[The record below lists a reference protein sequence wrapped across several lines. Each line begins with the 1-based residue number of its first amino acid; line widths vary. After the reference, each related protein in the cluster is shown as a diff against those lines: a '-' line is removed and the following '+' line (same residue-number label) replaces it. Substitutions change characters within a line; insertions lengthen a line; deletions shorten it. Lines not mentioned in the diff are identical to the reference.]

1 MTESSDPNF
10 EAIDTALS
18 EWRQGD
24 FALEERWFVHAADLS
39 QPLTPAAGE
48 ERETGA
54 AGLQA
59 VMSEVDGLVVVSQTC
74 DVVRKSAE
82 RPFIEVCPVV
92 SVPEEKL
99 ADIEKGRR
107 PAHATFHALSKHG
120 LAVDLDRVMTVE
132 KGVVASWTRT
142 PGCRDA
148 TESTAFAR
156 ALARKRVRF
165 AFPDDFTIAA
175 GKLQERMKKKH
186 DKDSPEGRALRALRE
201 IRVSASPSWDAAK
214 VQVDFWFI
222 REPEQRHFEG
232 ESWDTHLENWLALL
246 ESTGRFEFEGTV
258 VALED
263 MTAAEYVASAPLD
276 LDHLSSAR

>member
-1 MTESSDPNF
+1 VAESSDPNF
-10 EAIDTALS
+10 EAMDTALS

-24 FALEERWFVHAADLS
+24 LALEERWLIHAADVS
-39 QPLTPAAGE
+39 QPLTPASRE

-54 AGLQA
+54 EGLQA
-59 VMSEVDGLVVVSQTC
+59 VMSDVEGLVVVSQTC

-92 SVPEEKL
+92 GVSAEKL
-99 ADIEKGRR
+99 AEIEKGRR
-107 PAHATFHALSKHG
+107 PAHATFQTLSEHG

-142 PGCRDA
+142 PGCRDDA
-148 TESTAFAR
+148 ESSAFAR

-165 AFPDDFTIAA
+165 AFPDDFTLAVA
-175 GKLQERMKKKH
+175 KLQERMKKKH

-214 VQVDFWFI
+214 VQMNFWFI
-222 REPEQRHFEG
+222 RGPDESLFEG
-232 ESWDTHLENWLALL
+232 ASWDTYLKQ
-246 ESTGRFEFEGTV
+246 
-258 VALED
+258 
-263 MTAAEYVASAPLD
+263 
-276 LDHLSSAR
+276 